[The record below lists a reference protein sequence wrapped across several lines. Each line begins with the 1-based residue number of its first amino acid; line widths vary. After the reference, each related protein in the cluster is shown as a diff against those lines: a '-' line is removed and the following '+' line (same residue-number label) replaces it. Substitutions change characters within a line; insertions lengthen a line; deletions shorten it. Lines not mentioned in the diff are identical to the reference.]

1 MHTIRKATPDDWPG
15 IWTIFGAVVKSGETY
30 PYATDT
36 PMDEARYLWMK
47 PEHHVFVAVDEGVI
61 VGTYYIR
68 DNQPTNGA
76 HVCNAGYM
84 VREDQ
89 RGRGLGRA
97 LCEHSLQAARDQ
109 GYRAMQYNLVVSTNP
124 AAVHLWQKLGFEI
137 VGTLSEAF
145 LHAQKG
151 YVDAYIMYRLL
162 GSKRHE

>member
-1 MHTIRKATPDDWPG
+1 MFEIREATPNDWLK
-15 IWTIFGAVVKSGETY
+15 IWTIFEAVVKSGETY

-36 PMDEARYLWMK
+36 SKDVAEHLWMK
-47 PEHHVFVAVDEGVI
+47 PEHKVYVAVNEGEV

-89 RGRGLGRA
+89 RGRGLGHA
-97 LCEHSLQAARDQ
+97 LCEHSLQTARDL

-124 AAVHLWQKLGFEI
+124 GAVHLWQKMGFEI
-137 VGTLSEAF
+137 VGTLAEAF

-151 YVDAYIMYRLL
+151 YVDAYVMYQLL
-162 GSKRHE
+162 DSGKS

>member
-1 MHTIRKATPDDWPG
+1 MYTIRKATAQDWPG
-15 IWTIFGAVVKSGETY
+15 IWTIFEAVVKSGETY

-36 PMDEARYLWMK
+36 SKDEAKYLWMK
-47 PEHHVFVAVDEGVI
+47 PEQHVFVAVDEGEV

-84 VREDQ
+84 VRKDQ

-97 LCEHSLQAARDQ
+97 LCEHSLQAARDL

-137 VGTLSEAF
+137 VGTLAEAF

-162 GSKRHE
+162 DSKTS